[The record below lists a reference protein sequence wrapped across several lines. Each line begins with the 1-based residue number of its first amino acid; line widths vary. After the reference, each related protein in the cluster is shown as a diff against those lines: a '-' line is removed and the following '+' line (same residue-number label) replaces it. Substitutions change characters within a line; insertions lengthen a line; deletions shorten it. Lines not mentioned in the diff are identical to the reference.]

1 VKVIK
6 KHPELLGIG
15 IDEGAWIEVHG
26 DSFKVFGGR
35 VAIYDS
41 IRGGSSYDFLSP
53 GAKFDLRCIHVKGAC

>member
-26 DSFKVFGGR
+26 DSFDVNM
-35 VAIYDS
+35 I
-41 IRGGSSYDFLSP
+41 L
-53 GAKFDLRCIHVKGAC
+53 